1 MLYWEKN
8 ILAYGRFQ
16 GEEQIVVVLNN
27 SKELRELTIPVW
39 RAEVPENCR
48 MERLM
53 YSYEEGYTTMPDEY
67 IVEHGEAVAVS
78 YTHLDVYKRQA
89 WRGSG
94 KAAVRSPG
102 TIL

>member
-1 MLYWEKN
+1 MRIDLYAVLGEEYSC
-8 ILAYGRFQ
+8 LRSVQ

-67 IVEHGEAVAVS
+67 IVEHGEAVVIMGRHS
-78 YTHLDVYKRQA
+78 
-89 WRGSG
+89 
-94 KAAVRSPG
+94 AAVLR
-102 TIL
+102 TKKER